1 MSDRGAKRS
10 EASRPG
16 LSACSTS
23 PTLVIEATRP
33 ERSDKT
39 PPSGAYR
46 YQAGPPLDRWI
57 RFGDWLV
64 RRGLISRAD
73 LYCALQRATSKRVRI
88 GDAIVDGAL
97 LPRTQV
103 EHEATAFESFQ
114 QSLRATGDRSR
125 LER

>member
-1 MSDRGAKRS
+1 MSDRGEKRS
-10 EASRPG
+10 EASQVG

-46 YQAGPPLDRWI
+46 YQPGPPLDRWI

-73 LYCALQRATSKRVRI
+73 LYCALRRATSERVRI
-88 GDAIVDGAL
+88 GDALVAGAL
-97 LPRTQV
+97 LPRAEV
-103 EHEATAFESFQ
+103 EREANAFQSFQ
-114 QSLRATGDRSR
+114 RNLRAG
-125 LER
+125 ERPRAG